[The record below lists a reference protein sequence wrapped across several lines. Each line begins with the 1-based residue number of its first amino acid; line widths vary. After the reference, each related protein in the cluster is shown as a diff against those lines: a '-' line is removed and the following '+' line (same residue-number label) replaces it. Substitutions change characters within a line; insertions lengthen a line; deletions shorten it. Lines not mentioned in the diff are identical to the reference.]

1 MPIAHLDDILLLIS
15 GLEWFMN
22 IWQRREVQ
30 WMLTLKT
37 RWMPEGEEELSW
49 PWIKEALPP
58 IQLTKV
64 YLPFLAFWDPLPF
77 GTLFW
82 LFLMALCRTSLSS
95 QWSWPPTPSAILLL
109 WTSLKTTY
117 QRCHNIGQ
125 MIFFNIGR
133 SRQYH
138 ICHLYRFMKGYRM
151 TWQPSRLWWRE
162 EEGNTT
168 TLTQKM
174 LLAALIFE
182 HL

>member
-1 MPIAHLDDILLLIS
+1 MIHEHMTKKGSTMDICSLWKLDGCQRVRKS
-15 GLEWFMN
+15 YPGLGSRRRCRRSSS
-22 IWQRREVQ
+22 QRFIYFFS
-30 WMLTLKT
+30 LFGT
-37 RWMPEGEEELSW
+37 
-49 PWIKEALPP
+49 
-58 IQLTKV
+58 
-64 YLPFLAFWDPLPF
+64 FLPF
-77 GTLFW
+77 GTL
-82 LFLMALCRTSLSS
+82 LERVILMALCRTSLSS

-174 LLAALIFE
+174 LLAASTFK
-182 HL
+182 HF